1 MAQWP
6 DSAEDM
12 SKLRRELTLR
22 DLTLFAIAC
31 MVSTRWIPAAAHAGP
46 GSITLWLVAALLF
59 AAPLAVAVGTLSVK
73 YPGAGGLYLWT
84 RHDFGSLHAFLC
96 AWTYWIG
103 LALWLPSAA
112 MFYMSS
118 GLDLLGPAG
127 AHWGENRVYLMAVS
141 LLAIWVA
148 LGTNL
153 VGMKIGKWTEN
164 VGGASAWVL
173 AAVLAAVA
181 VIALRHRA
189 PATPFDIRPAWNWGT
204 VNFWSSIAYGM
215 SGLELIGI
223 IGSEIHAPDR
233 SIPRAGWIASAFV
246 TLFYVTSTASLLVLM
261 PAASISEM
269 NGLAQASR
277 AAAGVTGLAWLMPLL
292 ALLVLASAVGQFG
305 GIGTSVSRLPFAAGE
320 DGLLPAAM
328 CRVHPRWGTPYISM
342 LVFGG
347 VSSFLLLIA
356 QLGDTLAAAYQ
367 VLVSLMVIVGFAPYA
382 YIFAS
387 AWKARKRIS
396 ALLGW
401 AVTAIAILCSVVPT
415 DRIGNVLLFE
425 GKLFIMTLAVPASG
439 ALLYRRYR

>member
-1 MAQWP
+1 MP
-6 DSAEDM
+6 
-12 SKLRRELTLR
+12 KLRRELTLR

-46 GSITLWLVAALLF
+46 GSITLWLLAALLF

-103 LALWLPSAA
+103 LAFWLPSAA

-127 AHWGENRVYLMAVS
+127 GHWGENRMYLMTVS
-141 LLAIWVA
+141 LIAIWVA

-173 AAVLAAVA
+173 AAMLAAVA
-181 VIALRHRA
+181 GVAWTHRGS
-189 PATPFDIRPAWNWGT
+189 ATPFDVLPTWNWGT

-223 IGSEIHAPDR
+223 MGSEVHHPER
-233 SIPRAGWIASAFV
+233 TVPRAGWIASGFV
-246 TLFYVTSTASLLVLM
+246 TFFYVVTTASLLVLI
-261 PAASISEM
+261 PAARISEM
-269 NGLAQASR
+269 NGLAQASH
-277 AAAGVTGLAWLMPLL
+277 AAVDATGISWLMPLF
-292 ALLVLASAVGQFG
+292 AVLVLASAVGQLG

-320 DGLLPAAM
+320 DRLLPSAM

-387 AWKARKRIS
+387 AWVAGKRMS

-401 AVTAIAILCSVVPT
+401 AVTAIAILCSIVPT
-415 DRIGNVLLFE
+415 DRIGNILLFE
-425 GKLFIMTLAVPASG
+425 GKLFVMSAAVLASG